1 MSNARPYVGE
11 ITSGEL
17 KQAVSSLRGSIN
29 ALAAVYAAFEVR
41 RLPEGQHESIR
52 AYFEKID
59 RGLESVLKDR
69 PGSPFEIAAREVI
82 HNAMGPLIGD
92 FHTIGNFFRK
102 GADDG

>member
-1 MSNARPYVGE
+1 MADARPYVGG
-11 ITSGEL
+11 ITAGEL

-41 RLPEGQHESIR
+41 RLAKDQREFIR
-52 AYFEKID
+52 ADFEKID

-102 GADDG
+102 GEDDG